1 MVIGVLSPS
10 SPPSLELLQNNQVR
24 CGWGVEIRCGLTGVW
39 IEVWKLELQSLAL
52 MQNNRCGRARV
63 CATKKHEE
71 EEHSAEQQGGSR
83 VAEW

>member
-1 MVIGVLSPS
+1 M
-10 SPPSLELLQNNQVR
+10 
-24 CGWGVEIRCGLTGVW
+24 W